1 MKSLSKKL
9 LGIAMAATMVFACSA
24 TALAAP
30 RIPVIPEPAPVS
42 EPAYAVEA
50 EAYSLEPGDLVD
62 WCYGR
67 ITYSRRAWQPYSS
80 YLFAPVSGTYTLDL
94 YNIVK
99 GQSGV
104 LHVYVDGE
112 EIAEGATTVTLSEGY
127 HDVYATGSRTNTGAA
142 ITFDLDLIYTPDASV
157 EEHFTAEQLRQ
168 MSVTTFVESLYV
180 KILDRTYDPTGR
192 DAWFSTLME
201 NGTATAVVSGFL
213 NSAEFSAK
221 NMSNEEFVAVC
232 YSVFCNRTA
241 SAAEVASWV
250 EALNNGATRA
260 DVVSGFAAS
269 PEWATICGY
278 FCVNV

>member
-24 TALAAP
+24 TALADERVP
-30 RIPVIPEPAPVS
+30 VSIRIPVIGPV
-42 EPAYAVEA
+42 PYVESVA
-50 EAYSLEPGDLVD
+50 NSPEPGDLVD
-62 WCYGR
+62 WCYGS
-67 ITYSRRAWQPYSS
+67 ITYSWRSGWKPYNT
-80 YLFAPVSGTYTLDL
+80 YLYAPVSGTYTLDL

-104 LHVYVDGE
+104 LTVTVDGV
-112 EIAEGATTVTLSEGY
+112 EIAEGATAVTLSEGY
-127 HDVYATGSRTNTGAA
+127 HYVYATGSRNNTGAD
-142 ITFDLDLIYTPDASV
+142 ITFDLDLYYTPDASV

-168 MSVTTFVESLYV
+168 MSVTTFVESLYI

-241 SAAEVASWV
+241 SAAEAASWV
-250 EALNNGATRA
+250 EALENGATRA